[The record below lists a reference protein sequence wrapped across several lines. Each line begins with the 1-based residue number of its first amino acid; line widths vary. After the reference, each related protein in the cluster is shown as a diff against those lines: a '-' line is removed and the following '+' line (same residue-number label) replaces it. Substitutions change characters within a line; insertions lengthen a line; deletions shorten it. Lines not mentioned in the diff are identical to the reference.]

1 MRVEFILNDH
11 LQKKMLV
18 VSIRRDF
25 FIAHYKKNIHLLIG
39 TPLLFPFQFESFKQ
53 TKDQLA
59 LSNFLLPSIS
69 KSDSDFF
76 LLRNP
81 QSKAFGW
88 PVIQHWSPKTFG
100 ENSPCVSQ
108 LKQPGTG
115 ELTNPPKKMVPTH
128 KCCKLL
134 NESELLPPQIFFLC
148 LAKPQSP

>member
-1 MRVEFILNDH
+1 MRLLH
-11 LQKKMLV
+11 RALP
-18 VSIRRDF
+18 
-25 FIAHYKKNIHLLIG
+25 KKNHLLFR
-39 TPLLFPFQFESFKQ
+39 TLFFLSPFQLESFKQ
-53 TKDQLA
+53 NQGSTIA

-69 KSDSDFF
+69 KSDGDFF

-81 QSKAFGW
+81 ESKAFGW